1 MIAFARAIL
10 IATAALIGA
19 AVAFAVAVVEGGVAS
34 PAAVVHVDRALT
46 RKRCTRRCI
55 GAARTRARTCAAAAA
70 AILTCR
76 AVCNTA
82 IAFVAIATRVVART
96 RTELVR
102 PTGLVGAAETLAIFM
117 VVSCVAFPAAV
128 ICID

>member
-1 MIAFARAIL
+1 MIAGARAIL
-10 IATAALIGA
+10 ARRTRLIGA
-19 AVAFAVAVVEGGVAS
+19 AVALAIFMVERRIAFPS
-34 PAAVVHVDRALT
+34 TVVHVDRALT

-82 IAFVAIATRVVART
+82 IAFVAIATRVVACT

-102 PTGLVGAAETLAIFM
+102 PTALVGAAETLTVFV
-117 VVSCVAFPAAV
+117 VVSRVAFPAAV
-128 ICID
+128 VRID